1 MKLSPRS
8 KSPFTKGPSGFS
20 VGKNFSR
27 VPFRGDLKAI
37 AEVDR
42 NHGLSFTVGAL
53 KSPFEKGDLGG
64 FSTAC
69 EIPPDPPLPKGGTGK
84 DGLQFDLSTHRV
96 SQLGSRSAFDKRLQ
110 EVMQPGIRAPL
121 IL

>member
-1 MKLSPRS
+1 M
-8 KSPFTKGPSGFS
+8 
-20 VGKNFSR
+20 GKNFSR
-27 VPFRGDLKAI
+27 VPFKGDHKAI

-69 EIPPDPPLPKGGTGK
+69 EIPPDPPLPKGVTGK
-84 DGLQFDLSTHRV
+84 GGLRFDLSTHRV
-96 SQLGSRSAFDKRLQ
+96 SQLGSRSALDKRLQ

-121 IL
+121 ILCFYPLKTLKDLL

>member
-1 MKLSPRS
+1 M
-8 KSPFTKGPSGFS
+8 
-20 VGKNFSR
+20 GKNFSK
-27 VPFRGDLKAI
+27 VPFKGDHKAI

-42 NHGLSFTVGAL
+42 NHGLSFRVGVL

-64 FSTAC
+64 FSTAY

-84 DGLQFDLSTHRV
+84 GGLRFDLSTHRV
-96 SQLGSRSAFDKRLQ
+96 SQLVSRSALDKRLQ

>member
-1 MKLSPRS
+1 M
-8 KSPFTKGPSGFS
+8 
-20 VGKNFSR
+20 GKNFSR
-27 VPFRGDLKAI
+27 VPFKGDHKAM

-69 EIPPDPPLPKGGTGK
+69 EIPPDPPLPKGGKGK
-84 DGLQFDLSTHRV
+84 DALRFPPFQPIGFHS
-96 SQLGSRSAFDKRLQ
+96 LGP
-110 EVMQPGIRAPL
+110 EVL
-121 IL
+121 L